1 MFIVTHFIW
10 RFIMRLSNVEIQ
22 EVVSPITG
30 INPSAKSLVLHLD
43 DGSRFN
49 ILLGVGRQVRAIDGF
64 QLTEEIFAPTR
75 YVYEAHIA
83 ISYDV
88 LLRNFVIVKH
98 RFAADKTR
106 FNSING
112 VNRLLSQQFL
122 NMGFGRYDVLYIV
135 SKICECMSL
144 TTNEPIFF
152 TRNSPF
158 GGTGYDLHI
167 NGENSTDAKRYIGK
181 GIDTMTP
188 CLTLI
193 KHDFLN

>member
-1 MFIVTHFIW
+1 
-10 RFIMRLSNVEIQ
+10 MRLSNVEIQ
-22 EVVSPITG
+22 EVVSHITG

-49 ILLGVGRQVRAIDGF
+49 ILLGVGRQVRTIDGS
-64 QLTEEIFAPTR
+64 QLTEEIFTPTR
-75 YVYEAHIA
+75 YLYEAHIA

-98 RFAADKTR
+98 RFAADNTR
-106 FNSING
+106 FNSINE
-112 VNRLLSQQFL
+112 VNRLLLQQFL

-167 NGENSTDAKRYIGK
+167 NGENSTNAKRYIGK
-181 GIDTMTP
+181 GIDTITP
-188 CLTLI
+188 CLI
-193 KHDFLN
+193 PKKHNFLN

>member
-43 DGSRFN
+43 NGVRFN
-49 ILLGVGRQVRAIDGF
+49 ILLGIGRQERTIDGL
-64 QLTEEIFAPTR
+64 QLVEESFAPTR
-75 YVYEAHIA
+75 FMYEAHIA
-83 ISYDV
+83 ISYNI
-88 LLRNFVIVKH
+88 LLRDFVIVKH
-98 RFAADKTR
+98 RFAADGTR

-122 NMGFGRYDVLYIV
+122 NMGFGRFDVLYII

-144 TTNEPIFF
+144 TTDEPIFF

-158 GGTGYDLHI
+158 GGTRYDLHI
-167 NGENSTDAKRYIGK
+167 NGENSTNAKRYIGK

>member
-22 EVVSPITG
+22 RIVNPITG
-30 INPSAKSLVLHLD
+30 IDPSAKSLVLHLD
-43 DGSRFN
+43 NGSRFN
-49 ILLGVGRQVRAIDGF
+49 ILLGIGTQERTIDGL
-64 QLTEEIFAPTR
+64 QLVEESFAPTR
-75 YVYEAHIA
+75 FMYEAHIA
-83 ISYDV
+83 IVYDI
-88 LLRNFVIVKH
+88 LLRNFLIVKH
-98 RFAADKTR
+98 RFAAANTR

-122 NMGFGRYDVLYIV
+122 NIGFGRYDVLYII

-144 TTNEPIFF
+144 TTHEPIFF

-167 NGENSTDAKRYIGK
+167 NGENSTNAKRYIGK
-181 GIDTMTP
+181 GIDTITP
-188 CLTLI
+188 CLI
-193 KHDFLN
+193 PMKHNFLN

>member
-1 MFIVTHFIW
+1 
-10 RFIMRLSNVEIQ
+10 MRLSNVEIR
-22 EVVSPITG
+22 EIVSPISG
-30 INPSAKSLVLHLD
+30 INTSAKSLVLHLD
-43 DGSRFN
+43 DGNRFI
-49 ILLGVGRQVRAIDGF
+49 ILLGRGRQVRTIDGI
-64 QLTEEIFAPTR
+64 QLVEGIVAPTR
-75 YVYEAHIA
+75 YLYEAHIA
-83 ISYDV
+83 ICYDV
-88 LLRNFVIVKH
+88 LLRDFFIVKH
-98 RFAADKTR
+98 RFAADNTR
-106 FNSING
+106 FNSINE

-188 CLTLI
+188 CLTPM
-193 KHDFLN
+193 KHNFLN

>member
-1 MFIVTHFIW
+1 
-10 RFIMRLSNVEIQ
+10 MRLSNVEIQ

-49 ILLGVGRQVRAIDGF
+49 ILLGVGRQVRTIDGF
-64 QLTEEIFAPTR
+64 QLREEIFAPTR
-75 YVYEAHIA
+75 YLYEAHIA
-83 ISYDV
+83 ISYNI
-88 LLRNFVIVKH
+88 LLRDFLIVKH
-98 RFAADKTR
+98 RFAAANTR

-144 TTNEPIFF
+144 TTDELIFF

-158 GGTGYDLHI
+158 GGTEYDLCV
-167 NGENSTDAKRYIGK
+167 NGENSTNAKRYIGK

>member
-1 MFIVTHFIW
+1 
-10 RFIMRLSNVEIQ
+10 MRLSNVEIQ

-30 INPSAKSLVLHLD
+30 IHPSTKSLVLHLD

-49 ILLGVGRQVRAIDGF
+49 ILLGVGRQVRTIDGS

-75 YVYEAHIA
+75 YLYEAHIA
-83 ISYDV
+83 ISYDI
-88 LLRNFVIVKH
+88 LLRDFLIVKH
-98 RFAADKTR
+98 RFAANNKR

-122 NMGFGRYDVLYIV
+122 NMGFGRYDVLYII

-144 TTNEPIFF
+144 TTHEPIFF

-167 NGENSTDAKRYIGK
+167 NGENSTNAKRYIGK
-181 GIDTMTP
+181 GIDTITP
-188 CLTLI
+188 CLI
-193 KHDFLN
+193 PMKHNFLN

>member
-1 MFIVTHFIW
+1 
-10 RFIMRLSNVEIQ
+10 MRLSNVEIQ
-22 EVVSPITG
+22 EVVSPFTG
-30 INPSAKSLVLHLD
+30 INPSAKSLVLYLD

-49 ILLGVGRQVRAIDGF
+49 ILLGIGRQVRTIDG
-64 QLTEEIFAPTR
+64 LLSTEEIFAPTR
-75 YVYEAHIA
+75 YLYEAHIA
-83 ISYDV
+83 ISYNV
-88 LLRNFVIVKH
+88 LLRDFVIVKH
-98 RFAADKTR
+98 RFAADNTR
-106 FNSING
+106 FNSINE

-122 NMGFGRYDVLYIV
+122 NIGFGRFDVLYII

-144 TTNEPIFF
+144 TTDEPIFF

>member
-10 RFIMRLSNVEIQ
+10 RFIMRLSNVEIR

-30 INPSAKSLVLHLD
+30 INPSAKSLDLYLD

-49 ILLGVGRQVRAIDGF
+49 ILLGIGRQERTIDGL
-64 QLTEEIFAPTR
+64 QLVEEIFVPTLFM
-75 YVYEAHIA
+75 YEAHIA
-83 ISYDV
+83 IVHDI
-88 LLRNFVIVKH
+88 LLRDFVIVKN
-98 RFAADKTR
+98 RFAAANTR

-122 NMGFGRYDVLYIV
+122 NMGFGKFDVLYII
-135 SKICECMSL
+135 SKICECISL
-144 TTNEPIFF
+144 TTYEPIFF

-167 NGENSTDAKRYIGK
+167 NGENSVDAKRYIGK
-181 GIDTMTP
+181 GIDTITP
-188 CLTLI
+188 CLI
-193 KHDFLN
+193 PMKHDFLN

>member
-22 EVVSPITG
+22 EVVSHITG

-49 ILLGVGRQVRAIDGF
+49 ILLGVGRQALTMDGF
-64 QLTEEIFAPTR
+64 QLTEESFVPTR
-75 YVYEAHIA
+75 FLYEAHIA
-83 ISYDV
+83 ISYSV
-88 LLRNFVIVKH
+88 LLRDFLIVKH
-98 RFAADKTR
+98 RFAADNTR

-135 SKICECMSL
+135 SKICECISL
-144 TTNEPIFF
+144 TTYEPIFF

-158 GGTGYDLHI
+158 GGTEYDLHI
-167 NGENSTDAKRYIGK
+167 NGENSTNAKRYIGK
-181 GIDTMTP
+181 GIDTITP
-188 CLTLI
+188 CLI
-193 KHDFLN
+193 PKKHNFLN